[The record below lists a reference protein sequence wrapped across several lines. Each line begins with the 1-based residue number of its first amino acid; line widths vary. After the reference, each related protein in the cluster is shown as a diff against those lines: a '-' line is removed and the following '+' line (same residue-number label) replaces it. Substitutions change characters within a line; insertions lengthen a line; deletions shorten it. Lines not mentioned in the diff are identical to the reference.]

1 MCDRCKDENEDIMH
15 AVWGCKGLDGVG
27 GADSSWS
34 CRNQRSFSS
43 FSELLC
49 SVLEFHKNLVMFA
62 FIVWSIWHQRN
73 QIRTQNSHHPL
84 SLLFQWARDS
94 YLEFKALKSA
104 PVPCRI
110 VRKARWKPPDPSL
123 YKVNFD
129 GATFADDS
137 YSGLGVIVRDG
148 VGLVITAMATRV
160 PQLLQAIELEA
171 LVANKA
177 LEFAQEMGL
186 AEVVLEGD
194 SSLVMAAL
202 NSKKPVLAPYGLM
215 I

>member
-15 AVWGCKGLDGVG
+15 AVWGCKGLDGVW
-27 GADSSWS
+27 GADSIWS
-34 CRNQRSFSS
+34 LRNQRSFSS

-49 SVLEFHKNLVMFA
+49 WVLEFHKNLVMFA

-73 QIRTQNSHHPL
+73 QIRTQNSHRPL

-137 YSGLGVIVRDG
+137 CSGLGVIVRDG
-148 VGLVITAMATRV
+148 AGLVITAMATRV
-160 PQLLQAIELEA
+160 PQLLQAIEVEA
-171 LVANKA
+171 LAANKA